1 MPRASPFVIIA
12 FQERYRDTPNR
23 AAMANKPTIPATM
36 IQAAVST
43 LFLSAVLTVIPLP
56 GAGSVPARD
65 TQELVRQADEAFFAM
80 RYELADSLYSLAQ
93 GIHPGKS
100 GVYWK
105 LSRLYVGMGE
115 ALPPEN
121 TEARHPFFERAEA
134 FARTCTEIDPNV
146 AEGHTWLAAS
156 LGVLSDNAGAREKIK
171 RANIIKSEL
180 EQALE
185 INPHDD
191 VALSILGSFHREISD
206 MGWLEKVF
214 AKTFLGALPE
224 GSREEAETYL
234 KRAIASNPLVIRH
247 YHELGKLYRDME
259 RYEEALEVLDEALT
273 KPVLMKSDVRRRKN
287 IKALMTGLSKKL

>member
-1 MPRASPFVIIA
+1 MENKSTIRTTATVSILLLSVVPTLISLPV
-12 FQERYRDTPNR
+12 TGS
-23 AAMANKPTIPATM
+23 AA
-36 IQAAVST
+36 
-43 LFLSAVLTVIPLP
+43 
-56 GAGSVPARD
+56 ARN

-93 GIHPGKS
+93 DIHPETP

-105 LSRLYVGMGE
+105 LSRLYVGIGE

-121 TEARHPFFERAEA
+121 TEARRPFFERAVV
-134 FARTCTEIDPNV
+134 FARTCTEIDPDV

-156 LGVLSDNAGAREKIK
+156 LGVLSDNAGPREKIK

-185 INPHDD
+185 LNPHDD

-247 YHELGKLYRDME
+247 YHELGKLYRDMK
-259 RYEEALEVLDEALT
+259 RYEDAMEVLGEALT
-273 KPVLMKSDVRRRKN
+273 KPVLMKSDVRRREN